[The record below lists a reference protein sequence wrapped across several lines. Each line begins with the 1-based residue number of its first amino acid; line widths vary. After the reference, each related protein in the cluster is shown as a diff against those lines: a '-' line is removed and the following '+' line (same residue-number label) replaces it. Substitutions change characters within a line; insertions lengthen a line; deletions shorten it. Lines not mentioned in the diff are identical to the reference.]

1 MNKFFLFLFSIFIL
15 TSLSSSAAVYKGQR
29 IFVKK
34 CVKCHKAGQ
43 QFVATKKKR
52 QWKSL
57 MKKKGKKLAEIH
69 INSKDK
75 KAKRSVKYFKSKRYT
90 KKSKHLKQFLME
102 YASDSGNVPACN

>member
-1 MNKFFLFLFSIFIL
+1 MNKLFLFLLSIMVFS
-15 TSLSSSAAVYKGQR
+15 SLSLNAAVYKGQR

-43 QFVATKKKR
+43 AFVSEKKKR
-52 QWKSL
+52 TWKKL
-57 MKKKGKKLAEIH
+57 MRKKGKKLAKIH
-69 INSKDK
+69 LKSKNP
-75 KAKRSVKYFKSKRYT
+75 KAKKSKRYFKSRKYK